1 MLVFED
7 MGMDKQYGLIFDL
20 DGVIADT
27 ESVNVRA
34 TAKAFE
40 ELFGLK
46 DLKAEDF
53 EAGLGRGAEE
63 YVKAGARAHGVEL
76 TDEQAGAAAK
86 LRQENFL
93 KILAVE
99 PLAPYPG
106 VIELIEEALALENV
120 KVAIATSGT
129 LEKSRAALEAAKIPY
144 RKMVYVNGSDVKNKK
159 PNPELFLTAAGRMGL
174 TPERCVVIEDAPDG
188 VRAAKAAGAKCIAV
202 TNTTTANKLA
212 QAELIVGSLEEIDLD
227 GIIGL
232 IDG

>member
-1 MLVFED
+1 
-7 MGMDKQYGLIFDL
+7 MDKQYGLIFDL

-40 ELFGLK
+40 ELFGLTDIK
-46 DLKAEDF
+46 PGDF

-76 TDEQAGAAAK
+76 SDEQAGAAAK

-93 KILAVE
+93 KILAAE

-106 VIELIEEALALENV
+106 VVELIEEGLALENV
-120 KVAIATSGT
+120 KVGIATSGT

-144 RKMVYVNGSDVKNKK
+144 RKMVYVNGGDVRNKK

-174 TPERCVVIEDAPDG
+174 APERCVVIEDAPDG

>member
-1 MLVFED
+1 
-7 MGMDKQYGLIFDL
+7 MDKQYGLIFDL

-40 ELFGLK
+40 ELFGLADVK
-46 DLKAEDF
+46 PEDF

-76 TDEQAGAAAK
+76 SDEQAGAAAK

-93 KILAVE
+93 KILAAE

-106 VIELIEEALALENV
+106 VVELINAALQSSGFRL
-120 KVAIATSGT
+120 AIATSGT

-144 RKMVYVNGSDVKNKK
+144 RKMVYVNGGDVKNKK
-159 PNPELFLTAAGRMGL
+159 PNPELFLTAAKRMAL
-174 TPERCVVIEDAPDG
+174 VPERCAVIEDAHD
-188 VRAAKAAGAKCIAV
+188 A
-202 TNTTTANKLA
+202 
-212 QAELIVGSLEEIDLD
+212 
-227 GIIGL
+227 
-232 IDG
+232 